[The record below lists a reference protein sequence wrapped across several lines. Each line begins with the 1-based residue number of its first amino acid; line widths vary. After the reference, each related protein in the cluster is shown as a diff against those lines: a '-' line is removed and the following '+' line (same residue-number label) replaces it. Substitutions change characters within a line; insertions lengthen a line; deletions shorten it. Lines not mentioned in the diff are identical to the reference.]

1 MPCGAAG
8 AIADAAYFDGQGADM
23 SFDEVRLPSKI
34 EFGAVGG
41 PRFRT
46 EVVVLGSGH
55 EQRNAEWSASRA
67 RWDVAPGIQNEADL
81 QTIIAFWYARQ
92 GRLRGFR
99 FKDHTDFTVTGQVL
113 IAAVAGGE
121 TSVQLVRDYTNG
133 GRTYQRTI
141 TKPIA
146 GTVQL
151 YRDGQA
157 IASTVDT
164 ATGVVS
170 FAPLVGGSPA
180 PVLSA
185 DFEFDVPVRFD
196 TDTLAIRQVTHAR
209 DAIAGLPIVEI
220 RDIA

>member
-1 MPCGAAG
+1 
-8 AIADAAYFDGQGADM
+8 M

-55 EQRNAEWSASRA
+55 EQRNAEWSAARA
-67 RWDVAPGIQNEADL
+67 RWDVAPGIQNDADL

-99 FKDHTDFTVTGQVL
+99 FKDHTDFKAVGQTL

-121 TSVQLVRDYTNG
+121 TSAQLVRDYTSG
-133 GRTYQRTI
+133 GRTFQRII
-141 TKPIA
+141 TKPVS
-146 GTVQL
+146 GSVQL
-151 YRDGQA
+151 YRDGQP

-164 ATGVVS
+164 ATGIVS
-170 FAPLVGGSPA
+170 FAALAGGSPA

-185 DFEFDVPVRFD
+185 DFDFDVPVRFD
-196 TDTLAIRQVTHAR
+196 TDNLAIRQVTHAR

>member
-1 MPCGAAG
+1 
-8 AIADAAYFDGQGADM
+8 M

-46 EVVVLGSGH
+46 EVVILGSGH

-67 RWDVAPGIQNEADL
+67 RWDVAPGIQSALDL

-99 FKDHTDFTVTGQVL
+99 FKDHTDFTAVGQTL

-121 TSVQLVRDYTNG
+121 TSVQLVRDYTSG
-133 GRTYQRTI
+133 GRTHQRII
-141 TKPIA
+141 TKPVS
-146 GTVQL
+146 GSVQVYL
-151 YRDGQA
+151 DGQA

-164 ATGVVS
+164 TTGIVS
-170 FAPLVGGSPA
+170 FSPLAGGSPA
-180 PVLSA
+180 PILSA
-185 DFEFDVPVRFD
+185 GFDFDVPVRFD
-196 TDTLAIRQVTHAR
+196 TDNLAIRQVTHAR

>member
-1 MPCGAAG
+1 MPCAAAG
-8 AIADAAYFDGQGADM
+8 ATADVREFDGQGADM

-34 EFGAVGG
+34 EFGAAGG

-55 EQRNAEWSASRA
+55 EQRNADWAASRA
-67 RWDVAPGIQNEADL
+67 RWDVAPGIQSEADL
-81 QTIIAFWYARQ
+81 QAIIAFWYARQ

-99 FKDHTDFTVTGQVL
+99 FKDHTDFKVTGQVL
-113 IAAVAGGE
+113 IGAVEGGE
-121 TSVQLVRDYTNG
+121 TGAQLVRSYTSG
-133 GRTYQRTI
+133 GRTHQRTI
-141 TKPIA
+141 TKPVS
-146 GTVQL
+146 GTVQVF
-151 YRDGQA
+151 RDGQP
-157 IASTVDT
+157 IAASVDM
-164 ATGVVS
+164 ATGMVS

-196 TDTLAIRQVTHAR
+196 TDSLAIRQVTHAR
-209 DAIAGLPIVEI
+209 DAIVGLPIVEI

>member
-1 MPCGAAG
+1 
-8 AIADAAYFDGQGADM
+8 M

-34 EFGAVGG
+34 EFGAAGG

-55 EQRNAEWSASRA
+55 EQRNAEWSSSRA
-67 RWDVAPGIQNEADL
+67 RWDVAPGIQKEADL
-81 QTIIAFWYARQ
+81 QAIIAFWYARQ

-99 FKDHTDFTVTGQVL
+99 FKDHTDFKIAGQIL
-113 IAAVAGGE
+113 IAAVVGGE
-121 TSVQLVRDYTNG
+121 TGVQLVRDYTNG
-133 GRTYQRTI
+133 GRTYQRVI
-141 TKPIA
+141 TKPVS
-146 GTVQL
+146 GTVQI
-151 YRDGQA
+151 YRDGQP

-164 ATGVVS
+164 ATGLVS
-170 FAPLVGGSPA
+170 FAPLAGGSPA

-196 TDTLAIRQVTHAR
+196 TDNLAIRQVTHAR
-209 DAIAGLPIVEI
+209 DAITSLPIVEI